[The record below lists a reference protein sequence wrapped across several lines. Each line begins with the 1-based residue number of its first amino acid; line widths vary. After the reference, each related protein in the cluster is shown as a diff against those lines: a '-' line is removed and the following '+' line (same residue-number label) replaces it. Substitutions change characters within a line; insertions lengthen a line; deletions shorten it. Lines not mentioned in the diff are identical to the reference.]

1 MKLLALDTATEA
13 CSVALWIDGALL
25 ERFELAGRD
34 HTQRLPAMLHALMA
48 EAGLGYS
55 QLDGLVC
62 GLGPGS
68 FAGVRIGVAY
78 LQGLALAHDQPALG
92 VSSLAMLAQGAIRA
106 HGAERVLAAID
117 ARMDEVYYA
126 AYLRD
131 AAGLAVPQGEAR
143 VCRPELVPEDSG
155 PWHAVGTGWGRYESV
170 LRATSGSE
178 LLMVDG
184 EALPRAGDALR
195 LALPGFQSGAAG
207 DAGLLAPI
215 YLRNRIAL
223 TLVEQ
228 AALRAK
234 SLSP

>member
-48 EAGLGYS
+48 EAGLAYS

-106 HGAERVLAAID
+106 DGAERVLAAID
-117 ARMDEVYYA
+117 ARMDEVYFA
-126 AYLRD
+126 AYVRD
-131 AAGLAVPQGEAR
+131 AAGLAVPQGEAQ
-143 VCRPELVPEDSG
+143 VCRPELVPPQAG
-155 PWHAVGTGWGRYESV
+155 RWQAAGTGWGRYEAV
-170 LRATSGSE
+170 LREACGAE
-178 LLMVDG
+178 LGGVDG
-184 EALPRAGDALR
+184 QALPRAGDALS
-195 LALPGFQSGAAG
+195 LALPGFLSGAAG

-234 SLSP
+234 SLSR